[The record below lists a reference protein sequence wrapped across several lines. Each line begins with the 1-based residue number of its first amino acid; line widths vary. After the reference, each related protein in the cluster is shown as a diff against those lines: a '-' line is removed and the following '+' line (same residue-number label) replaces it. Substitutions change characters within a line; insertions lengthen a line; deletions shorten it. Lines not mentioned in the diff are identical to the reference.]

1 MKKICEIQF
10 HEKKKD
16 FLLNNDYNFID
27 HDEEEVGDSS
37 GFL

>member
-10 HEKKKD
+10 HEKKH